1 MAFKEADIQKMMK
14 NLDLSR
20 EEAIQ
25 LLQDDEDDVSVELTA
40 EQKKVAKTMAQGDR
54 KKETTPRKRERKI
67 DGSKRSLITALAD
80 TLADVCGAPVDV
92 VNPEREISFVY
103 RDELF
108 KLTLSKPRVKKG
120 ILLTSVLCSYLSKDC
135 SQK

>member
-1 MAFKEADIQKMMK
+1 MAFKETDIQKMMK

-40 EQKKVAKTMAQGDR
+40 EQKKVVKQMAQGDR
-54 KKETTPRKRERKI
+54 KKETTPRKRERKV
-67 DGSKRSLITALAD
+67 DESKRFLITTLAD
-80 TLADVCGAPVDV
+80 ALADVCGSPVDV
-92 VNPEREISFVY
+92 LNAERELTFVY
-103 RDELF
+103 NGELF

-120 ILLTSVLCSYLSKDC
+120 E
-135 SQK
+135 